1 MNNDNDELI
10 QNDIDEE
17 QDVLNSI
24 AEDDLKLTPPMTG
37 WIGNSEFLQMYCSPS
52 YQTIREVL
60 NFEKDETK

>member
-37 WIGNSEFLQMYCSPS
+37 WIANTKFLQMYCSPS
-52 YQTIREVL
+52 YLDVVSIMSLR
-60 NFEKDETK
+60 KSWD